1 MGAYDALPQDRL
13 AEVIANVLQPQEN
26 TYCVR
31 HCAVVRTARGRMWK
45 SFKRH
50 VRPTGPVQ
58 CRGRG
63 LRGRGAH
70 AQHCGAVRT
79 TLAGTPI
86 RSAPALGLSARE
98 WGTLAAA
105 EPRGCPEVS
114 PRPQSSTVCAPGR
127 GRGRGASFSNSEAA
141 PPSARTCVMGWA
153 AGLLLPPA
161 MGASGQEGLEED
173 AGAGWT
179 PRPWGLLALVSCPE
193 QRVYPETD
201 VGGLPGSAGEGAQ
214 ETWAQAPLSVFVSPG
229 SVMQGAWGDLGCVAR
244 VGQHPEDAP
253 WPPRPP
259 PPTGSR
265 LTCL

>member
-58 CRGRG
+58 CRGRGLRGRG

-127 GRGRGASFSNSEAA
+127 GRGGGR
-141 PPSARTCVMGWA
+141 PSA
-153 AGLLLPPA
+153 
-161 MGASGQEGLEED
+161 
-173 AGAGWT
+173 T
-179 PRPWGLLALVSCPE
+179 PRLRRLLHARASWGGRRGCFSPQRWGPQARKGWKRTRAL
-193 QRVYPETD
+193 
-201 VGGLPGSAGEGAQ
+201 GGPRGRGGS
-214 ETWAQAPLSVFVSPG
+214 
-229 SVMQGAWGDLGCVAR
+229 
-244 VGQHPEDAP
+244 
-253 WPPRPP
+253 
-259 PPTGSR
+259 
-265 LTCL
+265 